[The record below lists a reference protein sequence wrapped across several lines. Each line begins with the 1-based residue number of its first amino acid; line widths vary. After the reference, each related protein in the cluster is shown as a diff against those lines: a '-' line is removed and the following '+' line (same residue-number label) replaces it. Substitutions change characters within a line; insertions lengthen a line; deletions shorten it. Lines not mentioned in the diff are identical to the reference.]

1 MATKQ
6 RTRRNK
12 SIIAVIVAAL
22 GLGSGGAWLAR
33 SGHDSSAS
41 SAPVQGTLR
50 VNINTST
57 LTELESIPGIG
68 EERAKH
74 VVAGRPYTSVDELI
88 KVSGIGPK
96 SLEDLRPYVKV
107 DGETEKL
114 R

>member
-1 MATKQ
+1 MTKQ
-6 RTRRNK
+6 RSRRNK

-22 GLGSGGAWLAR
+22 GLGSAGTWLAR
-33 SGHDSSAS
+33 NGSGLTGS

-68 EERAKH
+68 EARAKH
-74 VVAGRPYTSVDELI
+74 VVAGRPYASVDELI